1 MNEIVAHDGDM
12 ALLINLRD
20 EKRYLVRLQSGGALH
35 SHRGIIAHDAC
46 IGQPW
51 GRIVRTQLNAPF
63 LVLEPSTSD
72 LIKHIK
78 RTTQILFPKD
88 IGYILLKLS
97 VRPGRLVVEAGTG
110 SGGMTLALALATAPF
125 GRVVSYEVR
134 PEMQALAIKN
144 LEKHHIPPGVVEF
157 KLRDIAEGLDE
168 TGADAFFLDVPQPW
182 DYVGQAAACLRGGGF
197 FATIIPTMNQVI
209 PTVAALET
217 GSFGLIELEEVLLRS
232 YKAVST
238 RVRPA
243 DRMIA
248 HTAYLVFARKME
260 PSPADIEPKS
270 PAASVL

>member
-1 MNEIVAHDGDM
+1 MSATVARDGDM
-12 ALLINLRD
+12 ALIINLRD

-35 SHRGIIAHDAC
+35 SHRGIIAHDEC

-63 LVLEPSTSD
+63 MVVEPSTAD

-110 SGGMTLALALATAPF
+110 SGGMTLALAMATAPL
-125 GRVVSYEVR
+125 GQVVSYEVR

-144 LEKHHIPPGVVEF
+144 MDRHHIPPGVVEF
-157 KLRDIAEGLDE
+157 KLRDLAEGVDE

-182 DYVGQAAACLRGGGF
+182 DYVRQVAGCLRGGGF

-209 PTVAALET
+209 PTIAALET
-217 GSFGLIELEEVLLRS
+217 ESFGLIELEEVLLRT

-243 DRMIA
+243 DRMVA

-260 PSPADIEPKS
+260 PSPTGTEK
-270 PAASVL
+270 PAGQHTP

>member
-1 MNEIVAHDGDM
+1 MTIVGEGDL
-12 ALLINLRD
+12 ALVINLRD
-20 EKRYLVRLQSGGALH
+20 EKRYLVKLQAGGALH
-35 SHRGIIAHDAC
+35 THRGIIPHEEC

-63 LVLEPSTSD
+63 MVLEPSTAD

-78 RTTQILFPKD
+78 RNTQILFPKD

-97 VRPGRLVVEAGTG
+97 VRPGRLIVEAGTG
-110 SGGMTLALALATAPF
+110 SGGMTLALALATAPL

-144 LEKHHIPPGVVEF
+144 MQKHGIAEGIVEF
-157 KLRDIAEGLDE
+157 KLRDIAEGFDE
-168 TGADAFFLDVPQPW
+168 IQADALFLDVPQPW
-182 DYVGQAAACLRGGGF
+182 DYLPQVAACLRSGGL
-197 FATIIPTMNQVI
+197 FATIIPTMNQAI
-209 PTVAALET
+209 PTIAGLEAA
-217 GSFGLIELEEVLLRS
+217 SFGLIEMEELLLRH

-243 DRMIA
+243 DRMVA

-260 PSPADIEPKS
+260 KNSPPTEQTS
-270 PAASVL
+270 PTANYI